1 MHENPRYQ
9 TRQTFYQT
17 CRDPNIRQKRFDRRR
32 KSSIPIEIFY
42 RMTRFMSIYVLVRV
56 DVAKRGM
63 RTEERK

>member
-9 TRQTFYQT
+9 TRQTLDQT
-17 CRDPNIRQKRFDRRR
+17 CR
-32 KSSIPIEIFY
+32 EIFY
-42 RMTRFMSIYVLVRV
+42 RMTRCMSIYVLVRV